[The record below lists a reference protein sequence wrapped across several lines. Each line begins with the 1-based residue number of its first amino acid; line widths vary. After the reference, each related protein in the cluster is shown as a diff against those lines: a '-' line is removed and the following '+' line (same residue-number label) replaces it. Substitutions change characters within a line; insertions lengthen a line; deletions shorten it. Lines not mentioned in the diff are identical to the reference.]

1 MAGLQVTST
10 QNLTVTVQIGSMQA
24 YITIHIHIHPPRRE

>member
-10 QNLTVTVQIGSMQA
+10 QNLTVTVQMGSMQA
-24 YITIHIHIHPPRRE
+24 YYTHAYSSS